1 MDYELIFDRK
11 HHYLTTPQRRYK
23 RLCYGN
29 EHIRKTI
36 KNQKDTEDLFITKYS
51 DDNVVLCVIL
61 DFDDKDNPKKAWKD
75 AKILKRLTGRN
86 GLNTVIVRSGSKGY
100 HTYTQIP
107 PLCFRSDVP
116 GLDHHLWFDK
126 FVDKVTNHR
135 LKSKHYVYETLD
147 DTNTSAGL
155 KGNIRVIGSIHPKT
169 KNRCEIIEGEFKEM
183 VVPDEHNRF
192 AWEAFNETKKAAEES
207 VKYHTKKMEEKAR
220 QLKRENKHNSTPEH
234 DLRTL
239 MPSIYGGKTKT
250 FSDYIM
256 MQCPFHN
263 DNNPSMK
270 VKKEFYYCL
279 GCGATG
285 NWWTLKK
292 LGVVDFD
299 YIRVGKVK
307 S

>member
-1 MDYELIFDRK
+1 MDYELIFDKK
-11 HHYLTTPQRRYK
+11 HHYLTTPQRRHR

-29 EHIRKTI
+29 AHILKSI
-36 KNQKDTEDLFITKYS
+36 KNQKEGEDLFITKYS

-61 DFDDKDNPKKAWKD
+61 DFDNKENPDLALKD
-75 AKILKRLTGRN
+75 AKYLKRVTGKN

-100 HTYTQIP
+100 HTYTQVP

-116 GLDHHLWFDK
+116 GLDPHLWFDK
-126 FVDKVTNHR
+126 FVDKVTNHK
-135 LKSKHYVYETLD
+135 LKSKHHVYETLD

-155 KGNIRVIGSIHPKT
+155 KGNIRLIGSIHPKT
-169 KNRCEIIEGEFKEM
+169 KKRCEIIDGEFEEM
-183 VVPDEHNRF
+183 TFPNEHNRF
-192 AWEAFNETKKAAEES
+192 AWDVFNETKNAAEHS
-207 VKYHTKKMEEKAR
+207 AVYHTKKMEEKAR
-220 QLKRENKHNSTPEH
+220 QLRRENKYNSTPEH

-250 FSDYIM
+250 FSNYIM

-299 YIRVGKVK
+299 YVRVGKVK